1 MSAFFY
7 PPVDPDTLKN
17 LLIVHQLVSEH
28 PSYFLESSYSGEVEA
43 NILKLFKHTKK
54 PMAAAPSSSTPS
66 EEIDVEAELQVLYTG
81 LKNAKPNMDD
91 SDQMSYYRTSTAL
104 LEKLLGLQ
112 EKARNIKAMSDHHRT
127 VLDFIEEVC
136 SPTQVTEFLKRL
148 KESTAS

>member
-7 PPVDPDTLKN
+7 PPLDPDTLKN

-43 NILKLFKHTKK
+43 NILKLFKHTKQALVI
-54 PMAAAPSSSTPS
+54 PDTAST

-148 KESTAS
+148 KESTSS